1 MMLYIRMLLT
11 MGVSLYTSRVVLNT
25 LGIEEFGIYN
35 VVAGVVVL
43 FSFLNG
49 ALTQA
54 TQRFLTYELGKQN
67 LLKFKQVFSI
77 SLLVYL
83 GLSLIII
90 ILGESIGLWFLN
102 TQLNI
107 AEERMVAAN
116 WTYQFTLVTF
126 FLNMM
131 CTPYNA
137 AIVAHEKMSFYAY
150 ISIVEVILKLLIV
163 YLLMWVN
170 FDKLISYSILTSVVS
185 FVVLLLYVYFCLN
198 QFSACRFFYY
208 WNKKLF
214 YKLVSFSGW
223 SIFGSLSV
231 VATNQGVNMLLN
243 IFFGVVVNAA
253 MGVTNQISNAVNQ
266 FVLNFQVA
274 FNPQITKSYASG
286 DKPYL
291 ESLIFRSAKIS
302 YLLLFLI
309 SLPILIKTEAIL
321 QIWLGSIP
329 QYTVLFCRFT
339 IISLLIDTLSGPLW
353 MIIQAKGKIRNYQ
366 LIISSIFWLN
376 LISSFILFSLGYSA
390 VFALIVRCVVSV
402 VLLFTRLILFVSMLN
417 FPSKLFCRKVI
428 LNVVCITFVVIPFPL
443 LIGKYTDGM
452 ISLILTV
459 IVSFLFTILFSYLL
473 GLNAEEK
480 KKVKIYILNRIN
492 K

>member
-25 LGIEEFGIYN
+25 LGIEDFGIYN

-54 TQRFLTYELGKQN
+54 TQRFLTYELWKQN

-185 FVVLLLYVYFCLN
+185 FVVLLLYV
-198 QFSACRFFYY
+198 
-208 WNKKLF
+208 
-214 YKLVSFSGW
+214 
-223 SIFGSLSV
+223 
-231 VATNQGVNMLLN
+231 
-243 IFFGVVVNAA
+243 
-253 MGVTNQISNAVNQ
+253 
-266 FVLNFQVA
+266 
-274 FNPQITKSYASG
+274 
-286 DKPYL
+286 
-291 ESLIFRSAKIS
+291 
-302 YLLLFLI
+302 
-309 SLPILIKTEAIL
+309 
-321 QIWLGSIP
+321 
-329 QYTVLFCRFT
+329 
-339 IISLLIDTLSGPLW
+339 
-353 MIIQAKGKIRNYQ
+353 
-366 LIISSIFWLN
+366 
-376 LISSFILFSLGYSA
+376 
-390 VFALIVRCVVSV
+390 
-402 VLLFTRLILFVSMLN
+402 
-417 FPSKLFCRKVI
+417 
-428 LNVVCITFVVIPFPL
+428 
-443 LIGKYTDGM
+443 
-452 ISLILTV
+452 
-459 IVSFLFTILFSYLL
+459 
-473 GLNAEEK
+473 
-480 KKVKIYILNRIN
+480 
-492 K
+492 

>member
-25 LGIEEFGIYN
+25 LGIEDFGIYN

-163 YLLMWVN
+163 Y
-170 FDKLISYSILTSVVS
+170 S
-185 FVVLLLYVYFCLN
+185 
-198 QFSACRFFYY
+198 
-208 WNKKLF
+208 
-214 YKLVSFSGW
+214 
-223 SIFGSLSV
+223 
-231 VATNQGVNMLLN
+231 
-243 IFFGVVVNAA
+243 
-253 MGVTNQISNAVNQ
+253 
-266 FVLNFQVA
+266 
-274 FNPQITKSYASG
+274 
-286 DKPYL
+286 
-291 ESLIFRSAKIS
+291 
-302 YLLLFLI
+302 
-309 SLPILIKTEAIL
+309 
-321 QIWLGSIP
+321 
-329 QYTVLFCRFT
+329 
-339 IISLLIDTLSGPLW
+339 
-353 MIIQAKGKIRNYQ
+353 
-366 LIISSIFWLN
+366 
-376 LISSFILFSLGYSA
+376 
-390 VFALIVRCVVSV
+390 
-402 VLLFTRLILFVSMLN
+402 
-417 FPSKLFCRKVI
+417 
-428 LNVVCITFVVIPFPL
+428 
-443 LIGKYTDGM
+443 
-452 ISLILTV
+452 
-459 IVSFLFTILFSYLL
+459 
-473 GLNAEEK
+473 
-480 KKVKIYILNRIN
+480 
-492 K
+492 

>member
-1 MMLYIRMLLT
+1 MLYIRMLLT

-25 LGIEEFGIYN
+25 LGIEDFGIYN

-77 SLLVYL
+77 SLLVYW

-170 FDKLISYSILTSVVS
+170 FDKLISYSILTSV
-185 FVVLLLYVYFCLN
+185 L
-198 QFSACRFFYY
+198 
-208 WNKKLF
+208 
-214 YKLVSFSGW
+214 
-223 SIFGSLSV
+223 
-231 VATNQGVNMLLN
+231 
-243 IFFGVVVNAA
+243 
-253 MGVTNQISNAVNQ
+253 
-266 FVLNFQVA
+266 
-274 FNPQITKSYASG
+274 
-286 DKPYL
+286 
-291 ESLIFRSAKIS
+291 
-302 YLLLFLI
+302 
-309 SLPILIKTEAIL
+309 
-321 QIWLGSIP
+321 
-329 QYTVLFCRFT
+329 
-339 IISLLIDTLSGPLW
+339 
-353 MIIQAKGKIRNYQ
+353 
-366 LIISSIFWLN
+366 
-376 LISSFILFSLGYSA
+376 SFIPKHFY
-390 VFALIVRCVVSV
+390 FAIRRC
-402 VLLFTRLILFVSMLN
+402 
-417 FPSKLFCRKVI
+417 
-428 LNVVCITFVVIPFPL
+428 
-443 LIGKYTDGM
+443 
-452 ISLILTV
+452 
-459 IVSFLFTILFSYLL
+459 
-473 GLNAEEK
+473 
-480 KKVKIYILNRIN
+480 
-492 K
+492 

>member
-25 LGIEEFGIYN
+25 LGIEDFGIYN

-49 ALTQA
+49 ALT
-54 TQRFLTYELGKQN
+54 QN

-253 MGVTNQISNAVNQ
+253 MGV
-266 FVLNFQVA
+266 
-274 FNPQITKSYASG
+274 KSVR
-286 DKPYL
+286 P
-291 ESLIFRSAKIS
+291 EF
-302 YLLLFLI
+302 
-309 SLPILIKTEAIL
+309 
-321 QIWLGSIP
+321 
-329 QYTVLFCRFT
+329 
-339 IISLLIDTLSGPLW
+339 
-353 MIIQAKGKIRNYQ
+353 
-366 LIISSIFWLN
+366 SS
-376 LISSFILFSLGYSA
+376 
-390 VFALIVRCVVSV
+390 
-402 VLLFTRLILFVSMLN
+402 
-417 FPSKLFCRKVI
+417 
-428 LNVVCITFVVIPFPL
+428 CI
-443 LIGKYTDGM
+443 
-452 ISLILTV
+452 
-459 IVSFLFTILFSYLL
+459 
-473 GLNAEEK
+473 
-480 KKVKIYILNRIN
+480 
-492 K
+492 

>member
-1 MMLYIRMLLT
+1 MINNSENNKRIAKNTMMLYIRMLLT

-25 LGIEEFGIYN
+25 LGIEDFGIYN

-185 FVVLLLYVYFCLN
+185 FVVLLLYV
-198 QFSACRFFYY
+198 
-208 WNKKLF
+208 
-214 YKLVSFSGW
+214 SFSIIGIK
-223 SIFGSLSV
+223 SCF
-231 VATNQGVNMLLN
+231 
-243 IFFGVVVNAA
+243 
-253 MGVTNQISNAVNQ
+253 IS
-266 FVLNFQVA
+266 
-274 FNPQITKSYASG
+274 
-286 DKPYL
+286 
-291 ESLIFRSAKIS
+291 
-302 YLLLFLI
+302 
-309 SLPILIKTEAIL
+309 
-321 QIWLGSIP
+321 
-329 QYTVLFCRFT
+329 
-339 IISLLIDTLSGPLW
+339 
-353 MIIQAKGKIRNYQ
+353 
-366 LIISSIFWLN
+366 
-376 LISSFILFSLGYSA
+376 
-390 VFALIVRCVVSV
+390 
-402 VLLFTRLILFVSMLN
+402 
-417 FPSKLFCRKVI
+417 
-428 LNVVCITFVVIPFPL
+428 
-443 LIGKYTDGM
+443 
-452 ISLILTV
+452 
-459 IVSFLFTILFSYLL
+459 
-473 GLNAEEK
+473 
-480 KKVKIYILNRIN
+480 
-492 K
+492 

>member
-1 MMLYIRMLLT
+1 MINNSENNKRIAKNTMMLYIRMLLT

-25 LGIEEFGIYN
+25 LGIEDFGIYN

-170 FDKLISYSILTSVVS
+170 FDKLIS
-185 FVVLLLYVYFCLN
+185 
-198 QFSACRFFYY
+198 
-208 WNKKLF
+208 
-214 YKLVSFSGW
+214 
-223 SIFGSLSV
+223 
-231 VATNQGVNMLLN
+231 
-243 IFFGVVVNAA
+243 
-253 MGVTNQISNAVNQ
+253 
-266 FVLNFQVA
+266 
-274 FNPQITKSYASG
+274 
-286 DKPYL
+286 
-291 ESLIFRSAKIS
+291 SLI
-302 YLLLFLI
+302 
-309 SLPILIKTEAIL
+309 
-321 QIWLGSIP
+321 
-329 QYTVLFCRFT
+329 
-339 IISLLIDTLSGPLW
+339 
-353 MIIQAKGKIRNYQ
+353 
-366 LIISSIFWLN
+366 
-376 LISSFILFSLGYSA
+376 A
-390 VFALIVRCVVSV
+390 VFPKR
-402 VLLFTRLILFVSMLN
+402 
-417 FPSKLFCRKVI
+417 KLK
-428 LNVVCITFVVIPFPL
+428 
-443 LIGKYTDGM
+443 
-452 ISLILTV
+452 
-459 IVSFLFTILFSYLL
+459 
-473 GLNAEEK
+473 
-480 KKVKIYILNRIN
+480 
-492 K
+492 

>member
-25 LGIEEFGIYN
+25 LGIEDFGIYN

-185 FVVLLLYVYFCLN
+185 FVVLLLYVYF
-198 QFSACRFFYY
+198 STY
-208 WNKKLF
+208 
-214 YKLVSFSGW
+214 SFSG
-223 SIFGSLSV
+223 
-231 VATNQGVNMLLN
+231 NEQ
-243 IFFGVVVNAA
+243 
-253 MGVTNQISNAVNQ
+253 
-266 FVLNFQVA
+266 
-274 FNPQITKSYASG
+274 
-286 DKPYL
+286 
-291 ESLIFRSAKIS
+291 
-302 YLLLFLI
+302 
-309 SLPILIKTEAIL
+309 
-321 QIWLGSIP
+321 
-329 QYTVLFCRFT
+329 
-339 IISLLIDTLSGPLW
+339 
-353 MIIQAKGKIRNYQ
+353 
-366 LIISSIFWLN
+366 
-376 LISSFILFSLGYSA
+376 
-390 VFALIVRCVVSV
+390 
-402 VLLFTRLILFVSMLN
+402 
-417 FPSKLFCRKVI
+417 
-428 LNVVCITFVVIPFPL
+428 
-443 LIGKYTDGM
+443 
-452 ISLILTV
+452 
-459 IVSFLFTILFSYLL
+459 
-473 GLNAEEK
+473 
-480 KKVKIYILNRIN
+480 
-492 K
+492 